1 MLEKV
6 RALLKESENREVFF
20 RRIASFLPPM
30 DPRYR
35 MIEKAYNYAKDAFR
49 DMPPRETGER
59 YFEHLRAVVL
69 IQFDYLRLRNPI
81 LLTSGLLHDMTEDIP
96 SWPIERVRLEFGD
109 EVALLQDYL
118 SKPSKEEYPL
128 NEERLAVYHR
138 RFESA
143 PREFFLVKLPDRLH
157 NLLTMWSLSPEK
169 IASKIAETER
179 YYLPHA
185 EKYTILIHELEE
197 ALTELKRTKVL

>member
-6 RALLKESENREVFF
+6 KLILKESENREAFF

-49 DMPPRETGER
+49 DQPPRETGER

-69 IQFDYLRLRNPI
+69 IQFDYLRLRNHI
-81 LLTSGLLHDMTEDIP
+81 LLSAGLLHDMTEDIP

-118 SKPSKEEYPL
+118 SKPSKQEYPSD
-128 NEERLAVYHR
+128 EERLAVYHR
-138 RFESA
+138 RFENA

-157 NLLTMWSLSPEK
+157 NLLSMWSLSPEK
-169 IASKIAETER
+169 RAFKIEETKR
-179 YYLPHA
+179 HYLPYA
-185 EKYTILIHELEE
+185 EKHIILIHELEE
-197 ALTELKRTKVL
+197 AIKELEEKK